1 MRATNGMRVSNA
13 IAKPAQKED
22 FESKV
27 VEYKCGE
34 EMVKLSPSIIR
45 KYLVRGNGKVTDQEV
60 AMFLNLCRFQHLNP
74 FLNEAYLLK
83 YGNQDATIVI
93 GKEVFTKRARRNPD
107 YEGQEAGVVIF
118 HEESGQFEYRTG
130 ALMLPG
136 ERLVGGWAKVYVK
149 GYQVPQEMVVSYE
162 EYVGRKKD
170 GEINSQWKS
179 KPATMIRKVALVQC
193 LRECFPEDLEG
204 MYASEELGVDFNEAT
219 MAPVDVENES
229 VQVVVD
235 QQEIIEQADEPIEE
249 LPGDF

>member
-1 MRATNGMRVSNA
+1 MNVANR
-13 IAKPAQKED
+13 IAKPVKKED

-34 EMVKLSPSIIR
+34 EQVKLSPSIIR

-60 AMFLNLCRFQHLNP
+60 TMFLNLCRFQHLNP

-107 YEGQEAGVVIF
+107 YEGQEAGIVIF
-118 HEESGQFEYRTG
+118 HDESGEFEYRTG
-130 ALMLPG
+130 ALLLPG

-149 GYQVPQEMVVSYE
+149 GYQVPQEMVVSFD

-193 LRECFPEDLEG
+193 LRECFPEELEG

-219 MAPVDVENES
+219 MVPVDVEDNP
-229 VQVVVD
+229 
-235 QQEIIEQADEPIEE
+235 QQEVIGQNTIEELAVPLANENMEE

>member
-1 MRATNGMRVSNA
+1 MNVANR
-13 IAKPAQKED
+13 IAKPAKKED

-34 EMVKLSPSIIR
+34 EQVKLSPSIIK

-107 YEGQEAGVVIF
+107 YEGQEAGIVIF
-118 HEESGQFEYRTG
+118 HDESGEFEYRTG
-130 ALMLPG
+130 ALLLPG

-149 GYQVPQEMVVSYE
+149 GYQVPQEMVVSFD

-170 GEINSQWKS
+170 GEINSQWKN

-193 LRECFPEDLEG
+193 LRECFPEELEG

-219 MAPVDVENES
+219 MVPVDVEDNP
-229 VQVVVD
+229 
-235 QQEIIEQADEPIEE
+235 QQEVIGQNRIEEMAVPLANENMEE
-249 LPGDF
+249 LPGEF